1 MKKNSFYKDKNLKN
15 FLVQFEDFLQD
26 VLKNFKPLPFKGH
39 RKLKKA
45 LCYSL
50 FSGGKRFRPLLIF
63 ATAKLLKI
71 KNSVILP
78 WAGAI
83 EMIHTASLIH
93 DDLPCMDNSAK
104 RRGKASCHLR
114 FGEET
119 ALLAGD
125 LLWIEAFRLISRTGK
140 NSSVLLS
147 VLCKGVGFYGLMG
160 GQALDL
166 HSPARPNENFYKK
179 MQLMKTGALI
189 SAGMEGIQALKPEKR
204 SKKLKNMAD
213 LIGRAFQISDDLQDA
228 KTEKKP
234 YNMAHSL
241 GKKKAHKIL
250 QELSTKAL
258 SQLKGFNSPF
268 LLKKLILFN
277 QERALGSHP

>member
-1 MKKNSFYKDKNLKN
+1 MKKHPFYNDKSCKN
-15 FLVQFEDFLQD
+15 FLISFESFLQD
-26 VLKNFKPLPFKGH
+26 TLKHFNSLPFKGH

-50 FSGGKRFRPLLIF
+50 FSKAKRFRPLLIF

-71 KNSVILP
+71 KSSVILP

-93 DDLPCMDNSAK
+93 DDLPCMDNSPK
-104 RRGKASCHLR
+104 RRGKASCHQR
-114 FGEET
+114 FGEST

-125 LLWIEAFRLISRTGK
+125 LLWIEAFRLISQNK
-140 NSSVLLS
+140 KKSPLWLPI
-147 VLCKGVGFYGLMG
+147 LCKGTGFYGLMG

-166 HSPARPNENFYKK
+166 QSPKRANENFYKT
-179 MQLMKTGALI
+179 MHFMKTGALI
-189 SAGMEGIQALKPEKR
+189 SAGMEGVKALKPSKN
-204 SKKLKNMAD
+204 SKKLKNIAE

-228 KTEKKP
+228 KTEKGSH
-234 YNMAHSL
+234 NIVFRL
-241 GKKKAHKIL
+241 GETKTRKLLQNLSNNALLELKA
-250 QELSTKAL
+250 
-258 SQLKGFNSPF
+258 FNSPF

-277 QERALGSHP
+277 QSRALK